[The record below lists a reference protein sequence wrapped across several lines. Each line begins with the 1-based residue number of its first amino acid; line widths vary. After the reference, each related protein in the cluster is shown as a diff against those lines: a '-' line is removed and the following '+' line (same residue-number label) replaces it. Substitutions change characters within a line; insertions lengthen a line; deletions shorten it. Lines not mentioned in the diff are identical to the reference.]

1 MMLRWYLL
9 IDIIIRRFWL
19 TWHNPPVAIK
29 SHIDKWNHASVW
41 TTWGRSWYPLCTELQ
56 WMFLSPENE
65 RISANNWWLDDIFF
79 WNGPFSGDVFFGGE
93 GFRNQANAKLICRVV
108 FLPETSMI
116 STIIV
121 VLTPCPRWSFV
132 CHNVYT
138 GPWWQ
143 TGSACCFS
151 LAASFGLHLSLSGP
165 VMGIHHFF
173 PETLQLKNSWVILP
187 PRMQS

>member
-65 RISANNWWLDDIFF
+65 RISPNNWWLDDIFF
-79 WNGPFSGDVFFGGE
+79 WNGPFSGDMLTLGWVNLRKADLKPIVSGVIFPLKDAYL
-93 GFRNQANAKLICRVV
+93 RQAQNGPACRLTFWRSSSICVNTAHDSPNLNWV
-108 FLPETSMI
+108 HFLYNI
-116 STIIV
+116 F
-121 VLTPCPRWSFV
+121 LRR
-132 CHNVYT
+132 
-138 GPWWQ
+138 Q
-143 TGSACCFS
+143 D
-151 LAASFGLHLSLSGP
+151 SLS
-165 VMGIHHFF
+165 
-173 PETLQLKNSWVILP
+173 
-187 PRMQS
+187 

>member
-1 MMLRWYLL
+1 MLHLHWR
-9 IDIIIRRFWL
+9 
-19 TWHNPPVAIK
+19 
-29 SHIDKWNHASVW
+29 
-41 TTWGRSWYPLCTELQ
+41 
-56 WMFLSPENE
+56 
-65 RISANNWWLDDIFF
+65 WLDKKYRQWFAPLKKNSSHLNHGGWKTTFFLKWSLFRGHVFF
-79 WNGPFSGDVFFGGE
+79 WE

-138 GPWWQ
+138 GPRWQ

-165 VMGIHHFF
+165 VTAIHHFF

-187 PRMQS
+187 PRMQSSPAAQRIPITFH